1 MSTIKSNFQAVL
13 QKGDGTMTY
22 AMFTSHMKS
31 YRASA
36 PQAGAASSCAHCAS
50 HTAIRV
56 ILDAII
62 MASIIIIAL
71 VCLVNILVAG
81 ISLLNL
87 VLLVVLLV
95 GILPPMPRKRTLLF

>member
-1 MSTIKSNFQAVL
+1 MMYAVYSSRAMSQ
-13 QKGDGTMTY
+13 G
-22 AMFTSHMKS
+22 
-31 YRASA
+31 ASA
-36 PQAGAASSCAHCAS
+36 HQAEAASSCAHCAS

-62 MASIIIIAL
+62 MASIIIAL

>member
-1 MSTIKSNFQAVL
+1 MTRST
-13 QKGDGTMTY
+13 MH
-22 AMFTSHMKS
+22 AMSHMS
-31 YRASA
+31 HSASA
-36 PQAGAASSCAHCAS
+36 YQAEASCSCAHHAAYNGIS
-50 HTAIRV
+50 L

-87 VLLVVLLV
+87 ALLAVLLV

>member
-1 MSTIKSNFQAVL
+1 M
-13 QKGDGTMTY
+13 MY
-22 AMFTSHMKS
+22 AMYSSHAMS
-31 YRASA
+31 QGASA
-36 PQAGAASSCAHCAS
+36 HQAEAASSCAHCAS

-62 MASIIIIAL
+62 MASIIIAL

-87 VLLVVLLV
+87 ALLVVLLV